1 MKQAGRGQAGFSL
14 MEVFLA
20 VSILGVGLAGVLKAY
35 GTSITVLAS
44 CERYLDLVDVL
55 KKRLQADELRFR
67 EERKVPEGG
76 QAAEGSIA
84 WRREVRPLSGD
95 NLEGMFAVTL
105 TVGGGRE
112 GPGIEVLTYYDE
124 GRDGDEE

>member
-1 MKQAGRGQAGFSL
+1 MSRTRHGRTGFSL
-14 MEVFLA
+14 MEVLLA

-44 CERYLDLVDVL
+44 CDYYLDLVDVL
-55 KKRLQADELRFR
+55 KKRMQEDELRFR
-67 EERKVPEGG
+67 EEGKVPQGG
-76 QAAEGSIA
+76 QGTEGSIV
-84 WRREVRPLSGD
+84 WRREIRPLSGD

-105 TVGGGRE
+105 TVSGTQE
-112 GPGIEVLTYYDE
+112 GPKAEALTYYDE